1 MHTPA
6 GQQPLLAAAA
16 RQRPAPAA
24 PVPEVRWFDIRGMT
38 LSNAELAGLGPQ
50 ERARAAAFIFAAD
63 RHRYQA
69 AHVALRQVLSVCTG
83 IPPGQLEFGRE
94 PCPRCGGRNGRPTLV
109 NHGDLH
115 FSMSHSA
122 DAVVI
127 AISAAPVGIDMERVV
142 RRCPCDLAGA
152 MHGADAAR
160 VRRLPE
166 PRRHA
171 AIMRWWVAAEAVLK
185 CTGAGIAHGMADFP
199 VLGGQ
204 AGAEERAQQAAGTGE
219 PAQRAA
225 RAAKP
230 AQPPAGT
237 GEPAQRAARTG
248 EPAQRA
254 ARTGEPAQPP
264 AGTGELAQQAG
275 GCWLL
280 PLAAPPGYV
289 AAIALH
295 APGPRMVVS
304 YPLPA
309 GGWSAG
315 S

>member
-1 MHTPA
+1 MHTPT
-6 GQQPLLAAAA
+6 GQQPLSAAAA
-16 RQRPAPAA
+16 RQGPAPAA
-24 PVPEVRWFDIRGMT
+24 PVPEVRWFYIRGMT
-38 LSNAELAGLGPQ
+38 LSNAGLASLGPQ

-69 AHVALRQVLSVCTG
+69 AHVALRRVLSGRTG

-109 NHGDLH
+109 NNGDLH
-115 FSMSHSA
+115 FSLSHSA

-127 AISAAPVGIDMERVV
+127 AISAAPVGIDMERIV
-142 RRCPCDLAGA
+142 RRCSCALAGA
-152 MHGADAAR
+152 MHEADAAR

-204 AGAEERAQQAAGTGE
+204 AGADE
-219 PAQRAA
+219 
-225 RAAKP
+225 P

-237 GEPAQRAARTG
+237 GEPAQRAAR
-248 EPAQRA
+248 AD
-254 ARTGEPAQPP
+254 EPAQPP
-264 AGTGELAQQAG
+264 AGTSELAQQAG

-295 APGPRMVVS
+295 AAGPRTVVS
-304 YPLPA
+304 YPLPEA

>member
-1 MHTPA
+1 
-6 GQQPLLAAAA
+6 
-16 RQRPAPAA
+16 
-24 PVPEVRWFDIRGMT
+24 MT
-38 LSNAELAGLGPQ
+38 LSNAELASLGPQ
-50 ERARAAAFIFAAD
+50 ERAKAAAFIFAAD

-69 AHVALRQVLSVCTG
+69 AHVALRQVLSRRTG
-83 IPPGQLEFGRE
+83 SPPGQLEFGRE

-127 AISAAPVGIDMERVV
+127 AISAAPVGIDMERIV
-142 RRCPCDLAGA
+142 RRCSCDLADA
-152 MHGADAAR
+152 MHEADAAR

-166 PRRHA
+166 LRRHA

-185 CTGAGIAHGMADFP
+185 CTGAGIAHGMADFA

-204 AGAEERAQQAAGTGE
+204 AGTEEPVQRAAAAGE
-219 PAQRAA
+219 PAQRA
-225 RAAKP
+225 RAD
-230 AQPPAGT
+230 
-237 GEPAQRAARTG
+237 
-248 EPAQRA
+248 
-254 ARTGEPAQPP
+254 EPAQPP
-264 AGTGELAQQAG
+264 AGTGELALQAG

-295 APGPRMVVS
+295 AAGPRAPVS
-304 YPLPA
+304 YPLPEA